1 MELLWRIAQVIVPVF
16 FIVAVGFAYG
26 RRTRPDLTAFNRI
39 VLDVLSPLLVYTALA
54 GKEFRLQDHGA
65 LLAGAV
71 ILIPACGAVA
81 WLLARTTHTQARTL
95 VPVVMF
101 NNSGNMGL
109 PLALLAFG
117 PQHFGAAVALFSI
130 SNLFH
135 FSLGA
140 RITQELALKHP
151 ELVRSAVLMATAGRP
166 EPLQQ
171 AWSHALCDLHD
182 KGTEL
187 PVAFYAAAA
196 VTRNVSP
203 ATLADPTI
211 ARDWLQMYEFAGSSV
226 GAGERVQ
233 LGLCDYE
240 SRLDAYRAI
249 STRSLVIGFADD
261 LVLPPRLSRE
271 VANAIPGAR
280 YVEGGRPW
288 AVPVDVAIPSA
299 TQNELGADDARAL
312 VANGVRAVAEG
323 ANMPSTPEAVRT
335 FQESGVLFGPGKAAN
350 AGGVA
355 TSALEMQ
362 QNASRDSWSFETAR
376 ERLGQIMQGIHD
388 RCAET
393 AEEYGAK
400 GNYVLGA
407 NIAGFTR
414 VAEAMRAQGVI

>member
-1 MELLWRIAQVIVPVF
+1 MAIVPLNGIELNVQTEGSGDLVVLVMGTGSPGRVWRTYQVPAL
-16 FIVAVGFAYG
+16 IKAGYRVAYFDNRGIRPSSECATGFTIDDMVA
-26 RRTRPDLTAFNRI
+26 DTA
-39 VLDVLSPLLVYTALA
+39 ALIA
-54 GKEFRLQDHGA
+54 HLGA
-65 LLAGAV
+65 PAHV
-71 ILIPACGAVA
+71 IG
-81 WLLARTTHTQARTL
+81 T
-95 VPVVMF
+95 
-101 NNSGNMGL
+101 
-109 PLALLAFG
+109 
-117 PQHFGAAVALFSI
+117 
-130 SNLFH
+130 
-135 FSLGA
+135 SLGA

-240 SRLDAYRAI
+240 SRLDAYRTI

-280 YVEGGRPW
+280 YVEVADCGHIGYLERPDEINRLLLEFIGR
-288 AVPVDVAIPSA
+288 
-299 TQNELGADDARAL
+299 G
-312 VANGVRAVAEG
+312 
-323 ANMPSTPEAVRT
+323 
-335 FQESGVLFGPGKAAN
+335 
-350 AGGVA
+350 
-355 TSALEMQ
+355 
-362 QNASRDSWSFETAR
+362 
-376 ERLGQIMQGIHD
+376 
-388 RCAET
+388 
-393 AEEYGAK
+393 
-400 GNYVLGA
+400 
-407 NIAGFTR
+407 
-414 VAEAMRAQGVI
+414 